1 MPPKSASPRILSAV
15 LPVLAAAPYL
25 SSAAAYSFNFA
36 STPRQC
42 QNLTIDITG
51 EGRAPYTLLLVPF
64 GPTPLPNFVEV
75 RHITNVP
82 FNSSTSVN
90 FQLRFPENSQFV
102 AVVSLFVLGLHDR
115 WKRHT

>member
-1 MPPKSASPRILSAV
+1 MKISHIEHLGIA
-15 LPVLAAAPYL
+15 
-25 SSAAAYSFNFA
+25 
-36 STPRQC
+36 
-42 QNLTIDITG
+42 G

-102 AVVSLFVLGLHDR
+102 AVVSLFVLGFHDR
-115 WKRHT
+115 WKRHA